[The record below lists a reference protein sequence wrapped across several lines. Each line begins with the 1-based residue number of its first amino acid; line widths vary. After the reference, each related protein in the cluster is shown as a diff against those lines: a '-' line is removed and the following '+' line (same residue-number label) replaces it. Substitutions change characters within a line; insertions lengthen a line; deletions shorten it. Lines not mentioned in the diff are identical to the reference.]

1 MIKTIEDAVRKAI
14 SEAPERRFNESVDLA
29 INLHN
34 IDMSQPAN
42 RVDEEIILPHG
53 RGRSAK
59 IAVFASGETALLAQ
73 RAEADLVI
81 SPDELN
87 ELGDDKKRA
96 RKIADE
102 YTYFIAETSLMPTIG
117 KKLGPILGK
126 RGKMPQP
133 LPPNVDIMPIIN
145 RQRNLVRVRS
155 RDRLTFHMAVGSK
168 DMDVQKI
175 SENVE
180 AVTTKLEQTLKD
192 GKQNLKSVYV
202 KTTMGPAIK
211 VI

>member
-1 MIKTIEDAVRKAI
+1 MNKTIEDAVRKAI

-59 IAVFASGETALLAQ
+59 VAVFASGETALLAQ
-73 RAEADLVI
+73 RAGADLVI
-81 SPDELN
+81 SPDELG

-126 RGKMPQP
+126 RGKMPLP
-133 LPPNVDIMPIIN
+133 LPPNVDITPIIK

-168 DMDVQKI
+168 DMEVEKI
-175 SENVE
+175 AENVE
-180 AVTTKLEQTLKD
+180 AVTTKLEQSLKD

>member
-1 MIKTIEDAVRKAI
+1 MNKTIEDAVRKAI

-34 IDMSQPAN
+34 IDMSLPAN

-87 ELGDDKKRA
+87 ELGDDNNRA

-126 RGKMPQP
+126 RGKMPLP

-145 RQRNLVRVRS
+145 RQRNLVKLRS
-155 RDRLTFHMAVGSK
+155 RDRLTFHLAVGSK
-168 DMDVQKI
+168 DMDVQMI
-175 SENVE
+175 AENVE

-202 KTTMGPAIK
+202 KTTMGPAVK

>member
-1 MIKTIEDAVRKAI
+1 MNKTIEDAVRKAI

-29 INLHN
+29 INLQN

-42 RVDEEIILPHG
+42 RVDEEVILPHG

-73 RAEADLVI
+73 RAGADLVI
-81 SPDELN
+81 SADELN

-102 YTYFIAETSLMPTIG
+102 YTYFIAETSFMPTIG

-126 RGKMPQP
+126 RGKMPLP
-133 LPPNVDIMPIIN
+133 LPPNVDITPIIN
-145 RQRNLVRVRS
+145 RHRNLVRVRS
-155 RDRLTFHMAVGSK
+155 RDRLTFHLAVGSR

-175 SENVE
+175 TENVE
-180 AVTTKLEQTLKD
+180 AVTIKLEQTLKD

-202 KTTMGPAIK
+202 KTTMGPAVK

>member
-1 MIKTIEDAVRKAI
+1 MI
-14 SEAPERRFNESVDLA
+14 SV
-29 INLHN
+29 
-34 IDMSQPAN
+34 SWPTT
-42 RVDEEIILPHG
+42 
-53 RGRSAK
+53 RS
-59 IAVFASGETALLAQ
+59 GL
-73 RAEADLVI
+73 
-81 SPDELN
+81 
-87 ELGDDKKRA
+87 

-126 RGKMPQP
+126 RGKMPLP
-133 LPPNVDIMPIIN
+133 LPPNVDITPIIK

-155 RDRLTFHMAVGSK
+155 RDRLTFHMAVGSRE
-168 DMDVQKI
+168 MEVQKI
-175 SENVE
+175 AENVE
-180 AVTTKLEQTLKD
+180 AVTTKLEQALKD

>member
-1 MIKTIEDAVRKAI
+1 MNKTIEEAVRKAI
-14 SEAPERRFNESVDLA
+14 SEAPERRFSESVDLA
-29 INLHN
+29 INLQN
-34 IDMSQPAN
+34 IDMSMPAN

-53 RGRSAK
+53 RGKSAK
-59 IAVFASGETALLAQ
+59 IAVFAAGETALLAQ
-73 RAEADLVI
+73 RAGADLVI
-81 SPDELN
+81 SPDELA

-102 YTYFIAETSLMPTIG
+102 YTYFIAETSFMPTIG

-133 LPPNVDIMPIIN
+133 LPPNVDIAPIIK

-155 RDRLTFHMAVGSK
+155 RDRLTFHMAVGSR
-168 DMDVQKI
+168 DMDAKEI
-175 SENVE
+175 AENVE
-180 AVTTKLEQTLKD
+180 TVTIKLEQTLKD

-202 KTTMGPAIK
+202 KTTMGPAVK

>member
-1 MIKTIEDAVRKAI
+1 MNKTIEDAVRKAI
-14 SEAPERRFNESVDLA
+14 SEAPERRFSESVDLA

-59 IAVFASGETALLAQ
+59 VAVFASGEIALMAQ
-73 RAEADLVI
+73 RAGADLVI
-81 SPDELN
+81 SPDELG

-126 RGKMPQP
+126 RGKMPLP
-133 LPPNVDIMPIIN
+133 LPPNVDITPIIK

-155 RDRLTFHMAVGSK
+155 RDRLTFHMAVGSRE
-168 DMDVQKI
+168 MEVQKI
-175 SENVE
+175 AENVE
-180 AVTTKLEQTLKD
+180 AVTTKLEQALKD

>member
-1 MIKTIEDAVRKAI
+1 MNNTIEDAVRKAI

-34 IDMSQPAN
+34 IDMSLPAN

-73 RAEADLVI
+73 RAGADLVI

-126 RGKMPQP
+126 RGKMPMP
-133 LPPNVDIMPIIN
+133 LPPNVDVTPIIK

-155 RDRLTFHMAVGSK
+155 RDRLTFHMAVGAR
-168 DMDVQKI
+168 DMEVQKI
-175 SENVE
+175 AENVE
-180 AVTTKLEQTLKD
+180 AVTIKLEQTLKD

>member
-1 MIKTIEDAVRKAI
+1 MNKMIEDAVRKAI

-175 SENVE
+175 AENVE

>member
-1 MIKTIEDAVRKAI
+1 MNKTIEDAVRKAI

-34 IDMSQPAN
+34 IDMSLPAN
-42 RVDEEIILPHG
+42 RVDEEIILPNG

-81 SPDELN
+81 SPEELD

-102 YTYFIAETSLMPTIG
+102 YTYFIAETSFMPTIG

-126 RGKMPQP
+126 RGKMPLP
-133 LPPNVDIMPIIN
+133 LPPNVDIAPIIK
-145 RQRNLVRVRS
+145 RQRNLLKLRS
-155 RDRLTFHMAVGSK
+155 RDRLTFHMAVGSR
-168 DMDVQKI
+168 DMDVQAI
-175 SENVE
+175 AENVE

-202 KTTMGPAIK
+202 KTTMGPAVK

>member
-1 MIKTIEDAVRKAI
+1 MNKTIENAVRKAI

-34 IDMSQPAN
+34 IDMSLPAN

-59 IAVFASGETALLAQ
+59 IAVFARGETALLAQ

-126 RGKMPQP
+126 RGKMPMP
-133 LPPNVDIMPIIN
+133 LPPNVDVAPIIK
-145 RQRNLVRVRS
+145 RQKNLVRLRS
-155 RDRLTFHMAVGSK
+155 RDRLTFHMAVGSR
-168 DMDVQKI
+168 DMDVQEI
-175 SENVE
+175 AENVE

-202 KTTMGPAIK
+202 KTTMGPAVK

>member
-1 MIKTIEDAVRKAI
+1 MNKTIEDAVRKAI

-34 IDMSQPAN
+34 IDMSLPAN
-42 RVDEEIILPHG
+42 RVDEEIILPNG

-102 YTYFIAETSLMPTIG
+102 YTYFIAETSFMPTIG

-126 RGKMPQP
+126 RGKMPLP
-133 LPPNVDIMPIIN
+133 LPPNVDITPIIK
-145 RQRNLVRVRS
+145 RQRNLVRLRS

-168 DMDVQKI
+168 DMDVQAI
-175 SENVE
+175 AENVE

-202 KTTMGPAIK
+202 KTTMGPAVK

>member
-1 MIKTIEDAVRKAI
+1 MNKMIEDPVRKAI

-175 SENVE
+175 AENVE

>member
-1 MIKTIEDAVRKAI
+1 MKKMIEDAVRKAI

-175 SENVE
+175 AENVE

>member
-1 MIKTIEDAVRKAI
+1 MNKTIEDAVRKAI

-34 IDMSQPAN
+34 IDMSLPAN

-73 RAEADLVI
+73 RAGADLVI

-102 YTYFIAETSLMPTIG
+102 FTYFIAETSLMPTIG

-126 RGKMPQP
+126 RGKMPMP
-133 LPPNVDIMPIIN
+133 LPPNVDITPIIK

-155 RDRLTFHMAVGSK
+155 RDRLTFHMAVGAR
-168 DMDVQKI
+168 DMEVPKI
-175 SENVE
+175 AENVE

>member
-1 MIKTIEDAVRKAI
+1 MNKTIEEAVRKAI
-14 SEAPERRFNESVDLA
+14 SEAPERRFSESVDLA
-29 INLHN
+29 INLQN
-34 IDMSQPAN
+34 IDMSMPAN

-53 RGRSAK
+53 RGKSAK
-59 IAVFASGETALLAQ
+59 IAVFAAGETALLAQ
-73 RAEADLVI
+73 RAGADLVI
-81 SPDELN
+81 SPDELA

-102 YTYFIAETSLMPTIG
+102 YTYFISETSFMPTIG

-126 RGKMPQP
+126 RGKMPLP
-133 LPPNVDIMPIIN
+133 LPPNVDIAPIIK

-155 RDRLTFHMAVGSK
+155 RDRLTFHMAVGSR
-168 DMDVQKI
+168 DMEVKEI
-175 SENVE
+175 AENVE
-180 AVTTKLEQTLKD
+180 TVTTKLEQTLKD

-202 KTTMGPAIK
+202 KTTMGPAVK

>member
-1 MIKTIEDAVRKAI
+1 MNKTIEDAVRKAI

-73 RAEADLVI
+73 RSEADLVI

-126 RGKMPQP
+126 RGKMPLP
-133 LPPNVDIMPIIN
+133 LPPNVDITPIIN
-145 RQRNLVRVRS
+145 RQRNLMRVRS

-168 DMDVQKI
+168 DKDVQKI
-175 SENVE
+175 AENVE

-202 KTTMGPAIK
+202 KTTMGPAVK

>member
-1 MIKTIEDAVRKAI
+1 MNKTIEDAVRKAI

-126 RGKMPQP
+126 RGKMPLP
-133 LPPNVDIMPIIN
+133 LPPNVDIMPIIK
-145 RQRNLVRVRS
+145 RQRNLVRLRS

-168 DMDVQKI
+168 DMDVQAI
-175 SENVE
+175 AENVE

-202 KTTMGPAIK
+202 KTTMGPAVK

>member
-1 MIKTIEDAVRKAI
+1 MNKTIEDAVRKAI

-34 IDMSQPAN
+34 IDMSLPAN

-59 IAVFASGETALLAQ
+59 IAVFASGETALLSQ
-73 RAEADLVI
+73 RAGADLVI

-126 RGKMPQP
+126 RGKMPTP
-133 LPPNVDIMPIIN
+133 LPPNVDVTPIIK
-145 RQRNLVRVRS
+145 RQKNLVRVRS
-155 RDRLTFHMAVGSK
+155 RDRLTFHLGVGSK
-168 DMDVQKI
+168 DMDVQNI
-175 SENVE
+175 AENVE

>member
-1 MIKTIEDAVRKAI
+1 MNNTIEDAVRKAI

-34 IDMSQPAN
+34 IDMSLPAN

-73 RAEADLVI
+73 RAGADLVI

-126 RGKMPQP
+126 RGKMPMP
-133 LPPNVDIMPIIN
+133 LPPNVDVTPIIK

-155 RDRLTFHMAVGSK
+155 RDRLTFHMAVGAR
-168 DMDVQKI
+168 DMEVQKI
-175 SENVE
+175 AENVE
-180 AVTTKLEQTLKD
+180 AVTIKLEQTLKD

-202 KTTMGPAIK
+202 KSTMGPAIK

>member
-1 MIKTIEDAVRKAI
+1 MNKTIENAVRKAV

-34 IDMSQPAN
+34 IDMSLPAN

-126 RGKMPQP
+126 RGKMPMP
-133 LPPNVDIMPIIN
+133 LPPNVDIAPIIK
-145 RQRNLVRVRS
+145 RQRNLVRLRS
-155 RDRLTFHMAVGSK
+155 RDRLTFHMAVGSR

-175 SENVE
+175 AENVE

-202 KTTMGPAIK
+202 KTTMGPAVK

>member
-1 MIKTIEDAVRKAI
+1 MNKTIEDAVRKAI
-14 SEAPERRFNESVDLA
+14 SEAPERRFSESVDLA

-59 IAVFASGETALLAQ
+59 VAVFASGETALMAQ
-73 RAEADLVI
+73 RAGADLVI
-81 SPDELN
+81 SPDELG

-126 RGKMPQP
+126 RGKMPLP
-133 LPPNVDIMPIIN
+133 LPPNVDITPIIK

-155 RDRLTFHMAVGSK
+155 RDRLTFHMAVGSRE
-168 DMDVQKI
+168 MEVQKI
-175 SENVE
+175 AENVE
-180 AVTTKLEQTLKD
+180 AVTTKLEQALKD

>member
-1 MIKTIEDAVRKAI
+1 MNKTIEDAVRKAI

-59 IAVFASGETALLAQ
+59 IAVFASGETALLAK
-73 RAEADLVI
+73 RADADLVI
-81 SPDELN
+81 SPDELSD
-87 ELGDDKKRA
+87 LGDDKKQA

-126 RGKMPQP
+126 RGKMPLP
-133 LPPNVDIMPIIN
+133 LPPNVDIAPIIN
-145 RQRNLVRVRS
+145 RQRNLMRVRS

-168 DMDVQKI
+168 NMDVQQI
-175 SENVE
+175 AENVE

-202 KTTMGPAIK
+202 KTTMGPAVK

>member
-1 MIKTIEDAVRKAI
+1 MNKTIEDAVRKAI

-34 IDMSQPAN
+34 IDMSLPTN

-73 RAEADLVI
+73 RAGADLVI

-102 YTYFIAETSLMPTIG
+102 FTYFIAETSLMPTIG

-126 RGKMPQP
+126 RGKMPMP
-133 LPPNVDIMPIIN
+133 LPPNVDVTPIIK

-155 RDRLTFHMAVGSK
+155 RDRLTFHMAVGAR
-168 DMDVQKI
+168 DMEVPKI
-175 SENVE
+175 AENVE

>member
-1 MIKTIEDAVRKAI
+1 MNKTIEEAVRKAI

-29 INLHN
+29 INLQN
-34 IDMSQPAN
+34 IDMSLPAN

-53 RGRSAK
+53 SGRSAK

-73 RAEADLVI
+73 RAGADLVI
-81 SPDELN
+81 SPDELS

-102 YTYFIAETSLMPTIG
+102 YTYFIAETSFMPTIG

-126 RGKMPQP
+126 RGKMPMP
-133 LPPNVDIMPIIN
+133 LPPNVDVTPIIK
-145 RQRNLVRVRS
+145 RQKNLVRVRS
-155 RDRLTFHMAVGSK
+155 RDRLTFHMAVGSR
-168 DMDVQKI
+168 DMDIQKI
-175 SENVE
+175 AENVE
-180 AVTTKLEQTLKD
+180 TVTTKLEQTLKD

-202 KTTMGPAIK
+202 KTTMGPSIK

>member
-1 MIKTIEDAVRKAI
+1 MNKTIEDAVRKAI

-34 IDMSQPAN
+34 IDMSLPAN

-126 RGKMPQP
+126 RGKMPLP
-133 LPPNVDIMPIIN
+133 LPPNVDITPIIN
-145 RQRNLVRVRS
+145 RQRNLMRVRS

-175 SENVE
+175 AENVE

-202 KTTMGPAIK
+202 KTTMGPAVK

>member
-1 MIKTIEDAVRKAI
+1 M
-14 SEAPERRFNESVDLA
+14 
-29 INLHN
+29 
-34 IDMSQPAN
+34 
-42 RVDEEIILPHG
+42 
-53 RGRSAK
+53 
-59 IAVFASGETALLAQ
+59 
-73 RAEADLVI
+73 I

-102 YTYFIAETSLMPTIG
+102 YTYFIAETSFMPTIG

-126 RGKMPQP
+126 RGKMPLP
-133 LPPNVDIMPIIN
+133 LPPNVDIAPIIK
-145 RQRNLVRVRS
+145 RQKNLMRLRS
-155 RDRLTFHMAVGSK
+155 RDRLTFHMAVGSR
-168 DMDVQKI
+168 DMDVQEI
-175 SENVE
+175 AENVE

-202 KTTMGPAIK
+202 KTTMGPAVK

>member
-1 MIKTIEDAVRKAI
+1 MNKTLEDAVRKAI

-34 IDMSQPAN
+34 IDMSLPAN

-126 RGKMPQP
+126 RGKMPLP

-145 RQRNLVRVRS
+145 RQRNLVKLRS
-155 RDRLTFHMAVGSK
+155 RDRLTFHLAVGSK
-168 DMDVQKI
+168 DMDVQMI
-175 SENVE
+175 AENVE

-202 KTTMGPAIK
+202 KTTMGPAVK

>member
-1 MIKTIEDAVRKAI
+1 MNKTIEDAVRKAI
-14 SEAPERRFNESVDLA
+14 SEAPDRRFSENVDLA

-59 IAVFASGETALLAQ
+59 VAVFASGETALMAQ
-73 RAEADLVI
+73 RAGADLVI
-81 SPDELN
+81 SPDELG
-87 ELGDDKKRA
+87 ELGDDKMRA

-126 RGKMPQP
+126 RGKMPLP
-133 LPPNVDIMPIIN
+133 LPPNVDITPIIK

-155 RDRLTFHMAVGSK
+155 RDRLTFHMAVGSRE
-168 DMDVQKI
+168 MEVQKI
-175 SENVE
+175 AENVE
-180 AVTTKLEQTLKD
+180 AVTTKLEQALKD
-192 GKQNLKSVYV
+192 GKQNLKSVYI

>member
-1 MIKTIEDAVRKAI
+1 MNKTIEDAVRKAI

-34 IDMSQPAN
+34 IDMSLPAN
-42 RVDEEIILPHG
+42 RVDEEIILPNG

-102 YTYFIAETSLMPTIG
+102 YTYFIAETSFMPTIG

-126 RGKMPQP
+126 RGKMPLP
-133 LPPNVDIMPIIN
+133 LPPNVDIMPIIK
-145 RQRNLVRVRS
+145 RQRNLVRLRS

-168 DMDVQKI
+168 DMDVQAI
-175 SENVE
+175 AENVE

-202 KTTMGPAIK
+202 KTTMGPAVK

>member
-1 MIKTIEDAVRKAI
+1 MNKTIENAVSKAI

-34 IDMSQPAN
+34 IDMSLPAN

-126 RGKMPQP
+126 RGKMPLP
-133 LPPNVDIMPIIN
+133 LPPNVDIAPIIK
-145 RQRNLVRVRS
+145 RQRNLMRLRS
-155 RDRLTFHMAVGSK
+155 RDRLTFHMAVGSR
-168 DMDVQKI
+168 DMDVREI
-175 SENVE
+175 AENVE
-180 AVTTKLEQTLKD
+180 AVTAKLEQTLKD

-202 KTTMGPAIK
+202 KTTMGPAVK

>member
-1 MIKTIEDAVRKAI
+1 MNKTTEDAVRKAI

-29 INLHN
+29 INLQN

-73 RAEADLVI
+73 RAGADLVI
-81 SPDELN
+81 SPDELS
-87 ELGDDKKRA
+87 ELGDDKKQA
-96 RKIADE
+96 RKIAEE

-126 RGKMPQP
+126 RGKMPLP
-133 LPPNVDIMPIIN
+133 LPPNVDITPIIN

-168 DMDVQKI
+168 DMDVQQI
-175 SENVE
+175 TENVE

-202 KTTMGPAIK
+202 KTTMGPAVK

>member
-1 MIKTIEDAVRKAI
+1 MNKTIEDAVRKAI

-34 IDMSQPAN
+34 IDMSLPAN

-59 IAVFASGETALLAQ
+59 IAVFAGGETAFLAQ

-81 SPDELN
+81 SPDELG

-126 RGKMPQP
+126 RGKMPMP
-133 LPPNVDIMPIIN
+133 LPPNVDIAPIIK
-145 RQRNLVRVRS
+145 RQKNLVKVRS
-155 RDRLTFHMAVGSK
+155 RDRLTFHMAIGSR
-168 DMDVQKI
+168 DMDVQAI
-175 SENVE
+175 AENVE

>member
-1 MIKTIEDAVRKAI
+1 MNKTIEDAVRKAI
-14 SEAPERRFNESVDLA
+14 SEAPERGFKESVDLA

-34 IDMSQPAN
+34 IDMSLPAN

-102 YTYFIAETSLMPTIG
+102 YTYFIAETSFMPTIG

-126 RGKMPQP
+126 RGKMPLP
-133 LPPNVDIMPIIN
+133 LPPNVDIAPIIK
-145 RQRNLVRVRS
+145 RQKNLVKLRS
-155 RDRLTFHMAVGSK
+155 RDRLTFHMAVGSR
-168 DMDVQKI
+168 DMDVQEI
-175 SENVE
+175 VENVE

-202 KTTMGPAIK
+202 KTTMGPAVK

>member
-1 MIKTIEDAVRKAI
+1 MNKTIEDAVRKAI

-34 IDMSQPAN
+34 IDMSLPAN

-102 YTYFIAETSLMPTIG
+102 YTYFIAETSFMPTIG

-126 RGKMPQP
+126 RGKMPLP
-133 LPPNVDIMPIIN
+133 LPPNVDIAPIIK
-145 RQRNLVRVRS
+145 RQKNLVKLRS
-155 RDRLTFHMAVGSK
+155 RDRLTFHMAVGSR
-168 DMDVQKI
+168 DMDVQEI
-175 SENVE
+175 VENVV

-202 KTTMGPAIK
+202 KTTMGPAVK